1 MREESGPS
9 SPALPIRR
17 WKEGSGP
24 TPPSPRGKG
33 VGGLSSPG
41 LVFNVQGYSLHDGPG
56 IRTVIFLKGCPLRCL
71 WCCNPESQSSEPE
84 VEHQPLDCIRCGRC
98 LAACPRGAINWTAPH
113 PPAPSLGAERGPGGE
128 IRIDRTLCDGCR
140 ALTPTLS
147 IAERAVRW
155 ERGQTASPSG
165 RGRPSDARPGEG
177 PLCVRACPS
186 GALRAVGE
194 RLTVEEALARV
205 RRDAPFYRRSG
216 GGVTLSGGEPLAQW
230 RFARALAQA
239 CYEENVSV
247 VLETTGCASW
257 DAFAAVLEFTDLV
270 LYDLKHTDD
279 AAHRAGTGVGSA
291 LILANLRRLADRG
304 VPFILR
310 LPLIPDYNLE
320 AGHLRAA
327 AGLAAELGA
336 REVHLMPFHQ
346 LAREKYRRLGRP
358 YALADLPG
366 LRDTVA
372 GREEIE
378 RARRIVEEFGV
389 PVAVGG

>member
-1 MREESGPS
+1 M
-9 SPALPIRR
+9 
-17 WKEGSGP
+17 
-24 TPPSPRGKG
+24 
-33 VGGLSSPG
+33 
-41 LVFNVQGYSLHDGPG
+41 
-56 IRTVIFLKGCPLRCL
+56 
-71 WCCNPESQSSEPE
+71 
-84 VEHQPLDCIRCGRC
+84 
-98 LAACPRGAINWTAPH
+98 
-113 PPAPSLGAERGPGGE
+113 
-128 IRIDRTLCDGCR
+128 
-140 ALTPTLS
+140 
-147 IAERAVRW
+147 RAV
-155 ERGQTASPSG
+155 TPI
-165 RGRPSDARPGEG
+165 
-177 PLCVRACPS
+177 CVRACPS

-194 RLTVEEALARV
+194 RLSVEETLARV

-247 VLETTGCASW
+247 ALETTGCASW

-291 LILANLRRLADRG
+291 LPLANLRRLADEG
-304 VPFILR
+304 VPFVLR